1 MYGHPLVKIGIIAA
15 FFAGVAAPAPAQ
27 DITVRHGTF
36 IFERGEGGILDI
48 SGNRGFRLEAGA
60 LTSGRFDAVDQCRF
74 TPECPEGTVLE
85 LGGVW
90 IGLDLPGTARF
101 RGKTYGD
108 LGGFDSPNSAGIE
121 FFGKFTMPPIG
132 DGPVSIS
139 VPFTFAGTFLYG
151 DAQGSQTA
159 LLSGGGEVTLFL
171 EPFPGENSWQ
181 VQAAEFEFRPNAK
194 LNRRSG

>member
-1 MYGHPLVKIGIIAA
+1 MFGHSFVKMGIIAA
-15 FFAGVAAPAPAQ
+15 CLGSFAAAPATGQ

-36 IFERGEGGILDI
+36 VFEVGEGGVLDI
-48 SGNRGFRLEAGA
+48 SGNRGFRLEASA
-60 LTSGRFDAVDQCRF
+60 LTSGRFDAADQCRF
-74 TPECPEGTVLE
+74 TPDCPPETSLE

-121 FFGKFTMPPIG
+121 FFGQFTMPPMS

-159 LLSGGGEVTLFL
+159 FLSGGGEVTLFL
-171 EPFPGENSWQ
+171 EPFPGENSWR
-181 VQAAEFEFRPNAK
+181 VQAAEFEFRPNA
-194 LNRRSG
+194 R